1 MSVKAVNEYYKQI
14 SDQYFEMVQ
23 DIKDFE
29 KEAEQGLIEPER
41 VERLKEQIEP
51 IKNNYE
57 RWCYMMYLLHQPQRK
72 EKHKGYAR
80 RNKKLLEHLNKNNSL
95 DGVLNENKE
104 ALKHIGE

>member
-1 MSVKAVNEYYKQI
+1 MSVKAVNDYYKQI

-29 KEAEQGLIEPER
+29 KEAEEGLIEPER

-72 EKHKGYAR
+72 SKQ
-80 RNKKLLEHLNKNNSL
+80 KKYQQMLLASLDDKNSL
-95 DGVLNENKE
+95 DGVLAENKE